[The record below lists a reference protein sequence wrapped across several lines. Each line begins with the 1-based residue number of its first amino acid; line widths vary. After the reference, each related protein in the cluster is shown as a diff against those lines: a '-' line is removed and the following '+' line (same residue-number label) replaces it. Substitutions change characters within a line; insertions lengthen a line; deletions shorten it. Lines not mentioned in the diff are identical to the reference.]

1 MKNIKNMWKY
11 LFVAAIAGML
21 TVFASCGISGT
32 DATSPATTSYV
43 QIERLAR
50 PAVNEGLVLS
60 NANLNAFN
68 SIPPSLDLSGTIPAV
83 AAVQGEAVAVINVVR
98 ALGTVAGGTPPATND
113 VVSQFLPDVTRIS
126 VNDTDFT
133 SNPVTGNPLT
143 ANVDRTS
150 NSRQGEVAYTAC
162 VSLTPGAPLLCGGRK
177 IRDDVIDITLTYIA
191 LGAATAIPGGTSA
204 GSVVSYAVTDQVG
217 YTTAHPAGNP
227 LLSTFPFLAL
237 PL

>member
-1 MKNIKNMWKY
+1 MWKY

-68 SIPPSLDLSGTIPAV
+68 SIPPSLDLVSSNAAV
-83 AAVQGEAVAVINVVR
+83 AAVQGEATTVINVVR
-98 ALGTVAGGTPPATND
+98 ALGTAAGGTPPATND

-126 VNDTDFT
+126 VDDAHYGTLHT
-133 SNPVTGNPLT
+133 LT
-143 ANVDRTS
+143 FNADRIS
-150 NSRQGEVAYTAC
+150 NSRQGEVGYTAC
-162 VSLTPGAPLLCGGRK
+162 ASVTAGAPLLCGGRK
-177 IRDDVIDITLTYIA
+177 IRDDVIDITLSYIA
-191 LGAATAIPGGTSA
+191 LGASAAAPGASATAIVNYT
-204 GSVVSYAVTDQVG
+204 VTDSVG
-217 YTTAHPAGNP
+217 YTTAHPAANP
-227 LLSTFPFLAL
+227 LLATFPFLAL

>member
-1 MKNIKNMWKY
+1 MKMKNIKNMWKY
-11 LFVAAIAGML
+11 LFVAAIAGMM

-68 SIPPSLDLSGTIPAV
+68 SIPPSLDLDSSITAV
-83 AAVQGEAVAVINVVR
+83 AAVQGEAVTVINVVR
-98 ALGTVAGGTPPATND
+98 ALGTAAGGTPPATGD
-113 VVSQFLPDVTRIS
+113 VVAQFLPDVTRIS
-126 VNDTDFT
+126 VDDAHYGTLHN
-133 SNPVTGNPLT
+133 LA

-150 NSRQGEVAYTAC
+150 NSRQGEVGYTAC
-162 VSLTPGAPLLCGGRK
+162 VSVTSGAPLLCGGRK
-177 IRDDVIDITLTYIA
+177 IRDDVIDITLSYIA
-191 LGAATAIPGGTSA
+191 LGAGAAAPGASDGA
-204 GSVVSYAVTDQVG
+204 VVSYTVTDQVG
-217 YTTAHPAGNP
+217 YTTAHPASNP
-227 LLSTFPFLAL
+227 LLATFPFLAL